1 MRGWS
6 RQSLDWYISAGHQSQ
21 YPRAVLKSILPSFKP
36 WDSVLDI
43 GCGPGLFVLPIA
55 TLVREVFALD
65 RQETALSAL
74 RQQANLKAIKNITCI
89 LGDWP
94 GDWPQQQVDVVISAF
109 SGSQVMVRKDSLE
122 KILLS
127 AKREV
132 WLAAPGTDTPPFQCS
147 VPQESHPNGQGTIA
161 LLRDLGMKFSS
172 QVLTIDFGQPVTTPE
187 EGSNFLSQFLKI
199 SSEQAT
205 EHFFQV
211 AQARPWGWYLPNPR
225 NVILIHIQ
233 KQQP

>member
-6 RQSLDWYISAGHQSQ
+6 KQSLDWYISAGQQSQ
-21 YPRAVLKSILPSFKP
+21 YPREVLKSILPSLKP
-36 WDSVLDI
+36 RDSVLDI

-55 TLVREVFALD
+55 PLVREVFALD
-65 RQETALSAL
+65 RQHSALAVL
-74 RQQANLKAIKNITCI
+74 RQQASLKALENITCI

-94 GDWPQQQVDVVISAF
+94 GDWPQQKVDVVISAF

-127 AKREV
+127 AQREV
-132 WLAAPGTDTPPFQCS
+132 WLAAPGTDTPPFQCT
-147 VPQESHPNGQGTIA
+147 VPQGSHPNGQGTIA
-161 LLRDLGMKFSS
+161 LLRELGSKFSS
-172 QVLTIDFGQPVTTPE
+172 QELTIDFGQPVSTPE
-187 EGSNFLSQFLKI
+187 EGSEFLSQFLNI
-199 SSEQAT
+199 SPEQAK
-205 EHFFQV
+205 EHFAQV